1 MKKQKKIKI
10 NTNFNSQV
18 EYSLS
23 FRRFGFYLSKSYNF
37 HIIPRFF
44 AIRLKYLFDIGMSF
58 LGWNLLFQWRNI

>member
-10 NTNFNSQV
+10 NIGFNDTIK
-18 EYSLS
+18 YRLS
-23 FRRFGFYLSKSYNF
+23 FRRFGFYISNSYNF

-44 AIRLKYLFDIGMSF
+44 AFKLKYLFDAGMSF